1 MTQTELDRAVSRIT
15 GESRQT
21 VRCHGFS
28 LLTDLP
34 PDPDEGSYLL
44 ESEPDRQDSA
54 VTADEARRIALAECA

>member
-34 PDPDEGSYLL
+34 QESDEGSFPL
-44 ESEPDRQDSA
+44 ESDSDQQDSTA
-54 VTADEARRIALAECA
+54 IADEARRISLAECA

>member
-34 PDPDEGSYLL
+34 QESDDGLFPL
-44 ESEPDRQDSA
+44 ELEPDRQDFA